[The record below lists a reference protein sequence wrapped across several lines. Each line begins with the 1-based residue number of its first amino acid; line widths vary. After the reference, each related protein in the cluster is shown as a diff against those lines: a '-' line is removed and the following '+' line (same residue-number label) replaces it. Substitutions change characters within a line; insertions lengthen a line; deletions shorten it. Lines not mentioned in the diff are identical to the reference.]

1 MISNKATLVVD
12 LGNSETRVMTI
23 FGRTATGQTRYS
35 LHALDNHF
43 GPLEDG
49 YRVAE
54 EYTEATTRIFHME
67 DTTLCTGEMCRKEFV
82 NSDDFR
88 PSAIEKKYLSDV
100 SRMSLTCAFL
110 QGYMDV
116 ASFLNRS
123 CEEFDIEWDVTVLLP
138 PADIEVG
145 AEKMSRMVKSIT
157 EIDFSMPEIK
167 KPIYVRNV
175 TVLPEGFCAYIGLLY
190 DMNRKVRSGSE
201 HMKKET
207 VIIFDIGAGTTDITV
222 VESGKPIIAT
232 RYTMSIGGNNVHQ
245 RVRNELNKRGM
256 ELPEDTVRQ
265 ATERGY
271 IKDGSKRVPL
281 YKEISEAKSIVART
295 IVANVRN
302 FFESTQYPIRSI
314 EDMIVC
320 GGGAVDAGIEG
331 VKPIG
336 EYLVAYMKRL
346 SENIS
351 LLDMPKI
358 VSPEGKEVDISPRH
372 LNILGAGV
380 ASLRN

>member
-1 MISNKATLVVD
+1 MSIVGKATLVID

-23 FGRTATGQTRYS
+23 FGKTPSGSTRYA
-35 LHALDNHF
+35 LHTLDNHF
-43 GPLEDG
+43 GPLEEG

-54 EYTEATTRIFHME
+54 EYTENTTRIFKM
-67 DTTLCTGEMCRKEFV
+67 DNTYLCSGEMCRKEFV

-88 PSAIEKKYLSDV
+88 PTAIEKKYLSDV
-100 SRMSLTCAFL
+100 TKMSLSSAFL

-116 ASFLNRS
+116 ATFLENDINN
-123 CEEFDIEWDVTVLLP
+123 FDVEWDVTLLLP

-145 AEKMSRMVKSIT
+145 AGKLKDMVKSIGC
-157 EIDFSMPEIK
+157 IDFYMPEVHKNLVIRS
-167 KPIYVRNV
+167 VN
-175 TVLPEGFCAYIGLLY
+175 VLPEGFCAYIGMLY
-190 DMNRKVRSGSE
+190 DMNRRVRTGFDYL
-201 HMKKET
+201 KKET

-222 VESGKPIIAT
+222 VENGKPIIAT

-245 RVRNELNKRGM
+245 KVRSELNKRGL
-256 ELPEDTVRQ
+256 ELPEDVVRLGV
-265 ATERGY
+265 ERGY
-271 IKDGSKRVPL
+271 VKDGSKKVPIF
-281 YKEISEAKSIVART
+281 KEIAEAKSAVSRT

-302 FFESTQYPIRSI
+302 FFESTQYPIRNI

-320 GGGAVDAGIEG
+320 GGGAVDSNIEG

-351 LLDMPKI
+351 LVQLPMISED
-358 VSPEGKEVDISPRH
+358 GKPTAISPRH

-380 ASLRN
+380 ASLR